1 MADAV
6 IMPEGGAGEAT
17 LMELV
22 AQARAGMPRITDDRS
37 DCLPPDIEYCLDAEQ
52 ETLGIGHDDRA
63 YVDIFDH
70 ATFDWFLP
78 LTRGG
83 ARAFPEI
90 IKARHDHWRQTAPIS
105 DRMAL
110 TWGGIDALKWHFD
123 GCVSDVAYQ
132 IVHHHGVSDFPDGT
146 EVAYLG
152 KMDIS
157 HNASLQRF
165 ADGVRPIVARA
176 VQDIG
181 VAGPEAF
188 LAARGSLDALY
199 TGARDRIRTHHR
211 RINELL
217 RNDAERVTNR
227 TRHTFDA
234 ARSDRLN
241 TAQRRKEKGL
251 RRAIARSYRLL
262 GSIAGAETARAC
274 LDGEQISVNGRKF
287 DFRLRVANLRST
299 AHGAIE
305 VFVTDKDAVEL
316 ASLCVYIDQ
325 TPALDQM
332 AALILD
338 VTAGNE
344 DEIIRR
350 ANVIRS
356 TEAATT
362 NVAFRDIRRK
372 VERLVRAFPNP
383 SAMGTDIPS
392 SAEELLPAVECRL
405 AEAVDVAAWR
415 PLIEIFGPEFSWR
428 RFSADSAAMPDL
440 VGPPRLS

>member
-1 MADAV
+1 LPDLALKGEGNADEAAF
-6 IMPEGGAGEAT
+6 MGGA
-17 LMELV
+17 LLL
-22 AQARAGMPRITDDRS
+22 RASVPPIAADPMLDRS
-37 DCLPPDIEYCLDAEQ
+37 DCLPPDLEYCLDAEQ
-52 ETLGIGHDDRA
+52 ESFGIGHDDRA
-63 YVDIFDH
+63 YVDIFDRG
-70 ATFDWFLP
+70 TFNWFLP

-83 ARAFPEI
+83 ARAF
-90 IKARHDHWRQTAPIS
+90 A

-110 TWGGIDALKWHFD
+110 TWGGLDALKWVFD

-132 IVHHHGVSDFPDGT
+132 VVHHHGVSDFPDGA
-146 EVAYLG
+146 EVTYLQQ
-152 KMDIS
+152 MDID
-157 HNASLQRF
+157 HNPSLQRF
-165 ADGVRPIVARA
+165 ADGARPIVARA

-181 VAGPEAF
+181 VAGREAF

-199 TGARDRIRTHHR
+199 AGARERIRARNR
-211 RINELL
+211 RVNDLL
-217 RNDAERVTNR
+217 RNDAENA
-227 TRHTFDA
+227 TRRIAQTFEPEQPA
-234 ARSDRLN
+234 RLN
-241 TAQRRKEKGL
+241 TVQRRKEKGL

-262 GSIAGAETARAC
+262 GSIAGAETARAS
-274 LDGEQISVNGRKF
+274 LDGEQITVNGRKF

-356 TEAATT
+356 TKAAATNT
-362 NVAFRDIRRK
+362 AFCEIRRK
-372 VERLVRAFPNP
+372 VERAIEGIRYSGGAGSAAP
-383 SAMGTDIPS
+383 SDT
-392 SAEELLPAVECRL
+392 EELLPAIERRL
-405 AEAVDVAAWR
+405 AEAIDIAAWR
-415 PLIEIFGPEFSWR
+415 PLIDIFGQQFSWHD
-428 RFSADSAAMPDL
+428 FAIATTAPASASTEAEPGYL
-440 VGPPRLS
+440 VETVAP